1 LRRRLRSSRIRGW
14 RQSVDRRCAQNL
26 PRLRRILSRG
36 CLAGRMETQPNYLA
50 VLRLATAKPNHQDR
64 PGQLASIQR
73 RARAGEA
80 VGGDQKAG
88 GF

>member
-1 LRRRLRSSRIRGW
+1 MA
-14 RQSVDRRCAQNL
+14 V
-26 PRLRRILSRG
+26 
-36 CLAGRMETQPNYLA
+36 RMETQPNYLA
-50 VLRLATAKPNHQDR
+50 VLRLATAKPNREDR

-80 VGGDQKAG
+80 VNVDQKAG